1 VTGRLWAPQHA
12 GLSRCCPQAAIAAS
26 RRCLCRSSTHHR
38 ICTSWL
44 AYRPVHAVPSR
55 SLLSCAAVWFLSQ
68 GYDVLAKAKTGTG
81 KTLAF
86 LIPIAEHLVASAT
99 PVSPNK
105 ARQRVGLC
113 TGAAGRSGARGSDA
127 LLFVGAASV
136 LKAPANSSSIC
147 STVLVYRMGK
157 VLLASMQDSDCDCDS
172 VSLLWLVVLCSPWV
186 ERSGRWCWPP
196 RVS

>member
-105 ARQRVGLC
+105 ARQGVGLC
-113 TGAAGRSGARGSDA
+113 TGAAR
-127 LLFVGAASV
+127 
-136 LKAPANSSSIC
+136 
-147 STVLVYRMGK
+147 
-157 VLLASMQDSDCDCDS
+157 
-172 VSLLWLVVLCSPWV
+172 
-186 ERSGRWCWPP
+186 RSGREGVGRTLFCGGGLRAQSP
-196 RVS
+196 SEQQ